1 MIMGELEE
9 ELLEE
14 DHVDAA
20 DFADKGRE
28 GYTAGTGSGVA
39 VPSVESRVSSD
50 AVPAAAVTAAV
61 TAAPTAAVAP
71 GAASHAEDARKD
83 NQVRFASPVEGG
95 GESTNGQGVSDLH
108 AQGSVKAP
116 LAGGSPAGAEKKAA
130 TPADRAVRFGIPA
143 TDEGAAAAATKSS
156 GASDARHPAPAMDP
170 AEEEKRRKR
179 ARKFELGEKTAK
191 ELQAEE
197 AAVAAATRAKRAK
210 AEPPS
215 SPRAAVGATG
225 AVGGAPASA
234 AAVAAAAKA
243 TPPSS
248 SGKGSARKL
257 APPVPLDEVELAK
270 RALRAKRFSCK

>member
-39 VPSVESRVSSD
+39 MPSVESRVSSD

-95 GESTNGQGVSDLH
+95 GESINGQGVSDLH
-108 AQGSVKAP
+108 AQGSVKP

-156 GASDARHPAPAMDP
+156 GASDALHPAPAMDP